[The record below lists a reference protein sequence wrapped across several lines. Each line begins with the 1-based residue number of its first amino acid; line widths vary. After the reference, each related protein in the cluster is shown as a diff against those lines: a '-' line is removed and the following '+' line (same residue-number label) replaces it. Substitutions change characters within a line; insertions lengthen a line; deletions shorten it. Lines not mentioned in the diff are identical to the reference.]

1 MGFLMIWPL
10 LVVAMVW
17 LYRWHVLRQVE
28 LRNERITRAY
38 VEAVER
44 NLQFQ
49 RELFEASR

>member
-10 LVVAMVW
+10 LVVAMAL

-44 NLQFQ
+44 SMEFQ
-49 RELFEASR
+49 RELFEAAR